1 MWRIVGLAGCLAC
14 GALVPAR
21 VTAATPGPDCVA
33 SQVEGCIATM
43 KNVFATPEQ
52 NRAYCVKAA
61 QKACEP
67 KAQED
72 K

>member
-14 GALVPAR
+14 GPAL
-21 VTAATPGPDCVA
+21 AATPGPACVA

-43 KNVFATPEQ
+43 KNVFATVEQ
-52 NRAYCVKAA
+52 TRAYCVKAA

-67 KAQED
+67 EAQEAR
-72 K
+72 

>member
-14 GALVPAR
+14 GPVL
-21 VTAATPGPDCVA
+21 AAAPGPACVA

-43 KNVFATPEQ
+43 KNVFATPGQTRE
-52 NRAYCVKAA
+52 YCVKAA

-67 KAQED
+67 DADEKR
-72 K
+72 